1 MQRGN
6 EVYIPNGDFVIESGD
21 KLHITASHRDVA
33 KFMHEIGV
41 INTKVKTAI
50 IIGGGRISF
59 YLAKQ
64 LLESGIRV
72 KIIEHNMNRCKE
84 LTEHLPKADKH
95 VLAQEGID
103 RVDSLVALTGIDE
116 ENMIISMYSQS
127 RFVDKIVTKV
137 NRLSFAELM
146 ENTGVYSIVTPKNIT
161 ANIIIG
167 YARAMKSAKDTEMR
181 TLYRIVNNK
190 AEAMEFRVTRESELT
205 SKSLSQIKMKRN
217 VLITAILRNNK
228 IMLPDGE
235 SKLEVGDTVVIV
247 TTHHIT
253 TLGDIL
259 A

>member
-1 MQRGN
+1 MLNSISSILPFAKVSVLIAQSKQKLSQKAELNLLNLTSVRIMHFAEKLFLRYTKKFKIKLLICAVQRGN

-33 KFMHEIGV
+33 KFMREIGV

-84 LTEHLPKADKH
+84 LTEHLPKADIVCADGTDKH

-103 RVDSLVALTGIDE
+103 RVDSLVALTCIDE

-146 ENTGVYSIVTPKNIT
+146 ENTGVYSIVTPKKHNRKYYNRFT
-161 ANIIIG
+161 QE
-167 YARAMKSAKDTEMR
+167 R
-181 TLYRIVNNK
+181 
-190 AEAMEFRVTRESELT
+190 
-205 SKSLSQIKMKRN
+205 
-217 VLITAILRNNK
+217 
-228 IMLPDGE
+228 
-235 SKLEVGDTVVIV
+235 
-247 TTHHIT
+247 
-253 TLGDIL
+253 
-259 A
+259 

>member
-1 MQRGN
+1 MR
-6 EVYIPNGDFVIESGD
+6 
-21 KLHITASHRDVA
+21 
-33 KFMHEIGV
+33 EIGV

-84 LTEHLPKADKH
+84 LTEHLPKADIVCADGTDKH

-103 RVDSLVALTGIDE
+103 RVDSLV
-116 ENMIISMYSQS
+116 
-127 RFVDKIVTKV
+127 
-137 NRLSFAELM
+137 
-146 ENTGVYSIVTPKNIT
+146 
-161 ANIIIG
+161 
-167 YARAMKSAKDTEMR
+167 AMKSAKDTEMR

-217 VLITAILRNNK
+217 VLIAAILRNNK
-228 IMLPDGE
+228 IILPDGE

>member
-84 LTEHLPKADKH
+84 LTEHLPKADIVCADGTDKH
-95 VLAQEGID
+95 VLAQE
-103 RVDSLVALTGIDE
+103 SLPYG
-116 ENMIISMYSQS
+116 
-127 RFVDKIVTKV
+127 
-137 NRLSFAELM
+137 
-146 ENTGVYSIVTPKNIT
+146 NTG
-161 ANIIIG
+161 
-167 YARAMKSAKDTEMR
+167 
-181 TLYRIVNNK
+181 
-190 AEAMEFRVTRESELT
+190 
-205 SKSLSQIKMKRN
+205 SLCSSF
-217 VLITAILRNNK
+217 
-228 IMLPDGE
+228 LPDRLV
-235 SKLEVGDTVVIV
+235 SLPVKRPYA
-247 TTHHIT
+247 IT
-253 TLGDIL
+253 L
-259 A
+259 